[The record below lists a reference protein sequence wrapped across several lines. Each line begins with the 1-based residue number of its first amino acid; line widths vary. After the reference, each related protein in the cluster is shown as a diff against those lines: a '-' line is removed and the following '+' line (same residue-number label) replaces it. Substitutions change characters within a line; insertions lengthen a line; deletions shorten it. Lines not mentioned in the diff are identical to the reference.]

1 MFKFPSSMRKRFFR
15 SRDRVIIRQTPYGAY
30 VLDPR
35 DQLDLNMAAGRVPER
50 NTFAE
55 LRRRLAETK
64 PDLFL
69 DIGSNFGL
77 YAVLAGTMGVKEIHA
92 FEPVRRKFDQI
103 CGSIAANRFS
113 DRARAHHMAL
123 GAEEGVAVMHLVP
136 GLSAVSRFEDATEG
150 AVWDFTERQEVRVA
164 ALDDL
169 FDWSGRRAFVK
180 IDVEGAESM
189 VLAGM
194 EKFLQNNV
202 VDMQIEVFP
211 QNRDH
216 VYALME
222 RFGYTKTGQ
231 VADDHYFASP
241 KR

>member
-1 MFKFPSSMRKRFFR
+1 MFKFPSSIRKRVFR
-15 SRDRVIIRQTPYGAY
+15 TRDRVIIRQTPYGAY

-55 LRRRLAETK
+55 LRKRVTAFQ

-77 YAVLAGTMGVKEIHA
+77 YAILAGTMGVGEVHA
-92 FEPVRRKFDQI
+92 FEPVRRKYDQI

-113 DRARAHHMAL
+113 DRVRAHHMAV
-123 GAEEGVAVMHLVP
+123 GAEEGTAVMHLVP
-136 GLSAVSRFEDATEG
+136 GLSAVSRFEDATDG

-164 ALDDL
+164 AIDDL
-169 FDWSGRRAFVK
+169 FDWSGRKAFVK
-180 IDVEGAESM
+180 IDVEGAESG

-194 EKFLQNNV
+194 EGFLQRNR
-202 VDMQIEVFP
+202 VDLQIEIFP
-211 QNRDH
+211 QNSDA

-241 KR
+241 AR